1 MLYLY
6 LWLEVAHAQSTGYID
21 KLINELG
28 TGAWMGEKSSG
39 SGMINRIL
47 HGWGNKTNEK
57 TNINKEREDGKCKKM
72 IGKKKI

>member
-1 MLYLY
+1 
-6 LWLEVAHAQSTGYID
+6 
-21 KLINELG
+21 
-28 TGAWMGEKSSG
+28 
-39 SGMINRIL
+39 MINRIL